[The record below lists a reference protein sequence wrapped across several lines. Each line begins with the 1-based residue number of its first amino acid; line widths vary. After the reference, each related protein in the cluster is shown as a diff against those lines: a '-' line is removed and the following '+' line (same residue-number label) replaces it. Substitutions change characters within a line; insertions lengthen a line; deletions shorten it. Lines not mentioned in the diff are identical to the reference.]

1 MRFHA
6 LLQYLPHLPRQLFAL
21 IGLCALGVL
30 PVSAQ
35 ALRPVDCRLLWF
47 DPETQPPVMVN
58 LGPDGSAIT
67 CDFSPN
73 TLSPSVRLHA
83 GNGVIRFLDD
93 ATRKPAAAA
102 TIPDKV
108 NKAILVFIPAA
119 KAAAG
124 NEAAATPRVFVIDDS
139 PQSFPNGGA
148 FVANLFSGDIR
159 FVIGEHRNQLR
170 TGNTLGLKQPVERD
184 EFNMAPVIIQF
195 QQGDSWRTASES
207 VVRFIPETR
216 YLILAYVDPASGR
229 PRIST
234 ITDVVPAV
242 TPEP

>member
-1 MRFHA
+1 MRFSTVTRR
-6 LLQYLPHLPRQLFAL
+6 LTLFPRQFLAL
-21 IGLCALGVL
+21 IGWCALGIL

-35 ALRPVDCRLLWF
+35 DLRPVDCRLLWF
-47 DPETQPPVMVN
+47 DPVTSPPDLVN
-58 LGPDGSAIT
+58 LGPDGGAIA
-67 CDFSPN
+67 CNFSSN
-73 TLSPSVRLHA
+73 TLSPSVRLFA
-83 GNGVIRFLDD
+83 SNGVIRFLDD
-93 ATRKPAAAA
+93 AERKPAAGA
-102 TIPDKV
+102 TIPATVK
-108 NKAILVFIPAA
+108 KAILVFIPAA
-119 KAAAG
+119 KPAAG
-124 NEAAATPRVFVIDDS
+124 DAASAMPRVFVIEDS
-139 PQSFPNGGA
+139 PQNFPQGGA

-195 QQGDSWRTASES
+195 QQADSWRTASES

-234 ITDVVPAV
+234 ITDVAPAV